1 MLEFDSMSTSRF
13 LTAFFASLV
22 LVGSVIGAA
31 QPSKSVNDGVFTAEQ
46 AVRGEQIFKAKC
58 GSCHYPNRFTGDDL
72 FRPWAGKPLAELFS
86 VMRESMPE
94 DNPGTLPAQEYG
106 DVVAYILQL
115 NKFPTGADELVAT
128 DEAMAA
134 ILFERPK

>member
-1 MLEFDSMSTSRF
+1 MSTTRF
-13 LTAFFASLV
+13 LPVFLASVVV
-22 LVGSVIGAA
+22 LGSAIGAA

-46 AVRGEQIFKAKC
+46 AARGEQIFKGKC
-58 GSCHYPNRFTGDDL
+58 GSCHYPGRFTGEDL
-72 FRPWAGKPLAELFS
+72 FKPWAGKPLAELFS

-106 DVVAYILQL
+106 DVVAYFLQL
-115 NKFPTGADELVAT
+115 NKFPPGADELIGT

>member
-1 MLEFDSMSTSRF
+1 MSTTRF
-13 LTAFFASLV
+13 LPVFLASVVV
-22 LVGSVIGAA
+22 LGSAIGAA

-46 AVRGEQIFKAKC
+46 AARGEQIFKGKC
-58 GSCHYPNRFTGDDL
+58 GSCHYPGRFTGEDL
-72 FRPWAGKPLAELFS
+72 FKPWAGKPLAELFS

-106 DVVAYILQL
+106 DVVAYFLQL
-115 NKFPTGADELVAT
+115 NKFPTGADELMGT

-134 ILFERPK
+134 ILFEKPK

>member
-1 MLEFDSMSTSRF
+1 MSTSRVPI
-13 LTAFFASLV
+13 ACFASLV
-22 LVGSVIGAA
+22 LVSCVILAA
-31 QPSKSVNDGVFTAEQ
+31 QPSKSVNDGVFTAPQ

-72 FRPWAGKPLAELFS
+72 FKPWAGKPLADLFS

-106 DVVAYILQL
+106 DVVAYFLQL
-115 NKFPTGADELVAT
+115 NKFPTGEDELLGT
-128 DEAMAA
+128 DEAMAG

>member
-1 MLEFDSMSTSRF
+1 MLEFHSMSTSRF
-13 LTAFFASLV
+13 LPAFFASLV
-22 LVGSVIGAA
+22 LVGSAIGAA
-31 QPSKSVNDGVFTAEQ
+31 QPSKSVNDGVFTAQQ

-58 GSCHYPNRFTGDDL
+58 SSCHDPNRFTGDDL